1 MTTKTPPRIYM
12 SIPQAAEHLSVSEDY
27 LRSLINDGRIACFEI
42 GSSAR
47 KVLRVRIADVEALP
61 TPIKTWGDAA

>member
-47 KVLRVRIADVEALP
+47 KVLRVRIA
-61 TPIKTWGDAA
+61 